1 MRNHAE
7 IAGGHEMIVTHD
19 CDGAVLDAPAEV
31 ALGPAPGRSPRGS
44 STTVTVVRRLRQAYQ
59 RAEDAAARVRDRLTC
74 RRRGHLWD
82 TDRPA
87 GPIHKRDICWRCNAV
102 REEKR

>member
-1 MRNHAE
+1 MKICE
-7 IAGGHEMIVTHD
+7 Y
-19 CDGAVLDAPAEV
+19 CDVANLRQTGA
-31 ALGPAPGRSPRGS
+31 
-44 STTVTVVRRLRQAYQ
+44 TTVNVVRCLRQAYQ
-59 RAEDAAARVRDRLTC
+59 RTEDAAARVRDRLAC

>member
-1 MRNHAE
+1 MR
-7 IAGGHEMIVTHD
+7 D
-19 CDGAVLDAPAEV
+19 L
-31 ALGPAPGRSPRGS
+31 
-44 STTVTVVRRLRQAYQ
+44 Q
-59 RAEDAAARVRDRLTC
+59 RNLSLYLERVRDRLAC

>member
-1 MRNHAE
+1 M
-7 IAGGHEMIVTHD
+7 
-19 CDGAVLDAPAEV
+19 
-31 ALGPAPGRSPRGS
+31 
-44 STTVTVVRRLRQAYQ
+44 RRLRQAYQ
-59 RAEDAAARVRDRLTC
+59 RAEDATALIRDRLTC

>member
-1 MRNHAE
+1 MSAPIEWSRWSRWDE
-7 IAGGHEMIVTHD
+7 GG
-19 CDGAVLDAPAEV
+19 
-31 ALGPAPGRSPRGS
+31 
-44 STTVTVVRRLRQAYQ
+44 LRQAYQ
-59 RAEDAAARVRDRLTC
+59 RAEDAAARVRDRLAC

>member
-1 MRNHAE
+1 MTDLFTINNGWARRRLT
-7 IAGGHEMIVTHD
+7 GH
-19 CDGAVLDAPAEV
+19 
-31 ALGPAPGRSPRGS
+31 
-44 STTVTVVRRLRQAYQ
+44 LRQAYQ
-59 RAEDAAARVRDRLTC
+59 RTEDAAARVRDRLAC

>member
-1 MRNHAE
+1 MN
-7 IAGGHEMIVTHD
+7 TY
-19 CDGAVLDAPAEV
+19 
-31 ALGPAPGRSPRGS
+31 RGS
-44 STTVTVVRRLRQAYQ
+44 CHCGAIRFTFKGPDKIESGLRCNCSI
-59 RAEDAAARVRDRLTC
+59 C

-102 REEKR
+102 REENR